1 MCERH
6 GLRQISG
13 PKKATKPATGND
25 VDRLGADRSRKQ
37 AQQCEEQNNA
47 EMREE
52 LDRHRL

>member
-25 VDRLGADRSRKQ
+25 VDRFGADRSRKQ